1 MGLVGRALVIGLK
14 VASEMVSAAPQKNI
28 PLLSMQNISK
38 AFAGIPALSSASL
51 EVAEGEVHALIGQ
64 NGAGKSTMIKILTGY
79 VSRDAGDLSFDG
91 APFESRSP
99 QDAQHKGISTI
110 YQEINLVPF
119 RSITENICLGREIRR
134 FGLLDWKA
142 MDEEARTLLARFNIN
157 LDVRKPLAD
166 FNTATQ
172 QMVAIARAIGF
183 KAKLVIMDEPTSSLD
198 EREVEVL
205 FDVIRQ
211 LKSSGVSVV
220 FVSHKLDEL
229 YAVCDRVTIMRD
241 GRTVKTATMNTIN
254 KLELV
259 ASMLGRD
266 IAEVAKSATAF
277 GDRHGRIGGIVLSAK
292 NLSAGHKVQDVSF
305 DVRRGEIVGFAG
317 LLGAGRTETARLVFG
332 ADAMRGGALA
342 LDGQSLAPR
351 EPIDAIG
358 HGIGFSSEDRKLE
371 GIIPDMTVAENLTLA
386 LMPQLARAGIL
397 DEEKQ
402 RAIVEKFILRLGIKC
417 SGPDQRIRELSGGN
431 QQKVLL
437 ARWLAMN
444 PKLLILDEPTRGI
457 DVGAK
462 AEIQTLIKELADQ
475 GLGVLMISSELEEVI
490 EGSDRVFVLREGRN
504 VAEFSHKQLSEAAV
518 MAAMAHGEAAQ
529 PGLESTS

>member
-1 MGLVGRALVIGLK
+1 MERH
-14 VASEMVSAAPQKNI
+14 VSAHWVAKMSSTAVAKYSTH
-28 PLLSMQNISK
+28 LLSMHSVNK
-38 AFAGIPALSSASL
+38 AFAGIPALVNASL
-51 EVAEGEVHALIGQ
+51 VVGPAEVHALVGQ

-79 VSRDAGDLSFDG
+79 LGGDTGEIVFDG
-91 APFESRSP
+91 SPFEARSP

-110 YQEINLVPF
+110 YQEINLVPY
-119 RSITENICLGREIRR
+119 RSVTENICLGRERYR
-134 FGLLDWKA
+134 YGLLDWRA
-142 MDEEARTLLARFNIN
+142 MNAEAAALLERFKIDV
-157 LDVRKPLAD
+157 DVRHPLMR

-183 KAKLVIMDEPTSSLD
+183 SAKLVIMDEPTSSLD
-198 EREVEVL
+198 EREVAVL

-211 LKSSGVSVV
+211 LRHDGVSVI

-241 GRTVKTATMNTIN
+241 GRTVKSAEMNAIS

-266 IAEVAKSATAF
+266 VDQVARSATAF
-277 GDRHGRIGGIVLSAK
+277 GGRQGQIGQTILSAT
-292 NLSAGHKVQDVSF
+292 NLAAGHKVHDVSF
-305 DVRRGEIVGFAG
+305 SVRRGEIVGFAG

-332 ADAMRGGALA
+332 ADQIRTGTLEFDGAA
-342 LDGQSLAPR
+342 LKPR
-351 EPIDAIG
+351 EPIDAINRG
-358 HGIGFSSEDRKLE
+358 VGFSSEDRKLE
-371 GIIPDMTVAENLTLA
+371 GIIPDMSVAENLTLA
-386 LMPQLARAGIL
+386 LLPQLTRAGIV
-397 DEEKQ
+397 DDAKQ
-402 RAIVEKFILRLGIKC
+402 RVVVEKFIKRLGIKC

-444 PKLLILDEPTRGI
+444 PKLVILDEPTRGI

-462 AEIQTLIKELADQ
+462 AEIQKLIKELADQ

-504 VAEFSHKQLSEAAV
+504 VAEFSHAHVSEAKV
-518 MAAMAHGEAAQ
+518 MAAMAHGETVDASKDMT
-529 PGLESTS
+529 P

>member
-1 MGLVGRALVIGLK
+1 MT
-14 VASEMVSAAPQKNI
+14 SAAPSTI
-28 PLLSMQNISK
+28 GPALLSMRAISK
-38 AFAGIPALSSASL
+38 AFGGIPALSAASL
-51 EVAEGEVHALIGQ
+51 EVGAAEVHALVGQ

-79 VSRDAGDLSFDG
+79 FNRDAGDITFDG
-91 APFESRSP
+91 APFEARSP

-110 YQEINLVPF
+110 YQEINLVPY
-119 RSITENICLGREIRR
+119 RSITENICLGRESKRY
-134 FGLLDWKA
+134 GLLDWNA
-142 MDEEARTLLARFNIN
+142 MHAQARDLLARFKIDV
-157 LDVRKPLAD
+157 DVRQPLMR

-198 EREVEVL
+198 EREVAVL
-205 FDVIRQ
+205 FGVIRQ
-211 LKSSGVSVV
+211 LKSERVSVV

-241 GRTVKTATMNTIN
+241 GRTVKTADMSAIS

-266 IAEVAKSATAF
+266 VAQVAKSATAF
-277 GDRHGRIGGIVLSAK
+277 GNRQGRIGDVILSAS
-292 NLSAGHKVQDVSF
+292 NLSAGHRVRDVSF
-305 DVRRGEIVGFAG
+305 SVRRGEIAGLAG

-332 ADAMRGGALA
+332 ADAKRAGKLE
-342 LDGQSLAPR
+342 LEGQPFEAR
-351 EPIDAIG
+351 TPIDAIKR
-358 HGIGFSSEDRKLE
+358 GIGFSSEDRKLD
-371 GIIPDMTVAENLTLA
+371 GIIPDMSVAENLTLA
-386 LMPQLARAGIL
+386 LMPQLTKAGIV
-397 DEEKQ
+397 DEARQ
-402 RAIVEKFILRLGIKC
+402 RTIVETFIKKLGIKC

-462 AEIQTLIKELADQ
+462 AEIQKIIKELADQ

-504 VAEFSHKQLSEAAV
+504 AAEFSHEQINEAAV
-518 MAAMAHGEAAQ
+518 ISAMAHGEAGDPVGGAV
-529 PGLESTS
+529 S

>member
-1 MGLVGRALVIGLK
+1 MAHK
-14 VASEMVSAAPQKNI
+14 MVLEAPQKSS

-38 AFAGIPALSSASL
+38 AFAGIPALLTASL
-51 EVAEGEVHALIGQ
+51 EVGVGEVHALIGQ
-64 NGAGKSTMIKILTGY
+64 NGAGKSTMIKVLTGY
-79 VSRDAGDLSFDG
+79 VRRDVGEISFDG
-91 APFESRSP
+91 SPFEAGSP

-119 RSITENICLGREIRR
+119 RSVTENICLGREQRR
-134 FGLLDWKA
+134 YGLLNWAA
-142 MDEEARTLLARFNIN
+142 MHEEARKLMARFNIKI
-157 LDVRKPLAD
+157 DVRKPLYE

-198 EREVEVL
+198 EREVSVL

-211 LKSSGVSVV
+211 LKQSGISVI

-241 GRTVKTATMNTIN
+241 GRTVKTGELKGIS
-254 KLELV
+254 KIELV

-266 IAEVAKSATAF
+266 VAQVAKSATAF
-277 GDRHGRIGGIVLSAK
+277 GKRNGKIGETVLEVK
-292 NLSAGHKVQDVSF
+292 NLSAGHKVQDVSLS
-305 DVRRGEIVGFAG
+305 VKSGEIVGLAG

-332 ADAMRGGALA
+332 ADARRGGEMTLA
-342 LDGQSLAPR
+342 GQKLNPR
-351 EPIDAIG
+351 DPIEAIAR
-358 HGIGFSSEDRKLE
+358 GIGFSSEDRKMD
-371 GIIPDMTVAENLTLA
+371 GIVPDMSVAENLTLA
-386 LMPQLARAGIL
+386 LMPQLTKAGIV
-397 DEEKQ
+397 DVEKQ
-402 RAIVEKFILRLGIKC
+402 RVIVEKFIKRLGVKC

-444 PKLLILDEPTRGI
+444 PKLVILDEPTRGI

-462 AEIQTLIKELADQ
+462 AEIQSLIKELADD

-490 EGSDRVFVLREGRN
+490 EGSDRVFVLREGRS
-504 VAEFSHKQLSEAAV
+504 VAELSGKQITEAAV
-518 MAAMAHGEAAQ
+518 MSAMAHGETGTA
-529 PGLESTS
+529 P